1 MSWPIGPYGTIMAF
15 ILISTIP
22 LRNLLSRDEKG
33 ERLKLSEL
41 PSEIREKGYKWHIS
55 LFVVMYLYKAVI
67 DHHNEPIKARVGGYT
82 HWIHSV
88 EGDFTI
94 WAQNAF
100 KSDLLTDV
108 LSFHYLYVYL
118 FTIWFLPIYFIMV
131 KDHVMADKATLNYF
145 VIYVLAVPMYLF
157 FNVEVTSSFIPG
169 MEALLYHDS
178 WYIEFFTN
186 NDPMDNGFPSLHFGL
201 PAGLLI
207 INRLH
212 CRDLGISIREWRH
225 RELDLFVLVNVGIYF
240 FSIQYLGI
248 HWITDVVPGLFLGV
262 ICAIFC
268 HWWQPILRNTP
279 ANGWKSLIPTKRALS
294 TAIIFTILCSTVMV
308 QATVDGP
315 GADEEAPNF
324 RIGEGDFIIDTVEVH
339 SLSHPVTVEIR
350 NLDSTSGTTPQES
363 SIICVISMRSEVVHV
378 FERGHFSEGY
388 DFYDLLEMPHH
399 SNHTIAHGESVV
411 ATVETNTIFDTHLVI
426 CHSTQSTEEVR
437 ITMHYFDDEL
447 IWSAVLASLPAFFVT
462 GLVIDVKR
470 PQSSHIEG
478 EDSAHVDS

>member
-22 LRNLLSRDEKG
+22 LRNLLSRDEKE

-55 LFVVMYLYKAVI
+55 LFVVMYLYKAMI

-82 HWIHSV
+82 HWIHSI

-94 WAQNAF
+94 WAQNALR
-100 KSDLLTDV
+100 SDLLTDV

-118 FTIWFLPIYFIMV
+118 FTIWFLPIYFILV
-131 KDHVMADKATLNYF
+131 RDHVMADKATLNYF

-178 WYIEFFTN
+178 WYIQFFTN

-201 PAGLLI
+201 PVGLLI

-212 CRDLGISIREWRH
+212 CRDMGISIKEWRH
-225 RELDLFVLVNVGIYF
+225 RELDIFVMANVGIYF

-248 HWITDVVPGLFLGV
+248 HWVTDIVPGLVLGV

-268 HWWQPILRNTP
+268 HKWQPKLRNRP
-279 ANGWKSLIPTKRALS
+279 SLGWKSLVPNRRSLS
-294 TAIIFTILCSTVMV
+294 TAVIFTTLCTALMF
-308 QATVDGP
+308 QGIVDGP
-315 GADEEAPNF
+315 GTDEDVPNF

-339 SLSHPVTVEIR
+339 SISHPVTVQMKHLATE
-350 NLDSTSGTTPQES
+350 SQPTPPEEAL
-363 SIICVISMRSEVVHV
+363 ICVITLRTEVAHL
-378 FERGHFSEGY
+378 FDRGDFSGEI
-388 DFYDLLEMPHH
+388 DFYDLLEITHH
-399 SNHTIAHGESVV
+399 SNHTIAPGESAV
-411 ATVETNTIFDTHLVI
+411 AVVETNTIYDTHLVI
-426 CHSTQSTEEVR
+426 CHSEQSTKEVR
-437 ITMHYFDDEL
+437 ISMQYFDDEL
-447 IWSAVLASLPAFFVT
+447 MWSAVLVSLPAFFIT
-462 GLVIDVKR
+462 GLVIDTQR
-470 PQSSHIEG
+470 GRSSHVEG
-478 EDSAHVDS
+478 EDSSHVDS